1 MKIKTLSVLSLI
13 GLFLFMLISPET
25 VTTGAANGLLLWY
38 RRVLPVLFPF
48 LLITG
53 LMIRTGSISMVNRI
67 LSPVL
72 MPFLGISGNASFS
85 VVCGFLCGFP
95 VGAKSCSDL
104 TCEEKISSSE
114 GEYLLSFCNNVSPA
128 FLSGYVASQCL
139 GMKERAQICL
149 LLPILAALCCSF
161 LFRRWYSF
169 NCFPHSE
176 NLFSAKRPYRNFTLA
191 RNPHNTFTQTK
202 SLSKTSAPAR
212 EISLFPNSS
221 NQPLPFAEALDESIL
236 SACDSITRIGG
247 YMIAFSVLLAFM
259 EKLSFQNPLWKHV
272 LLPGMELTGGIR
284 MLCQAD
290 LSSDLRFLLVM
301 AHCSFGGICALFQT
315 KCMIR
320 SQSWSFFRYTTEKL
334 ITAMVTSLFAFCYLK
349 LFC

>member
-1 MKIKTLSVLSLI
+1 MKLKTLSVLSLI

-53 LMIRTGSISMVNRI
+53 LMIRTGSISLVNQL

-72 MPFLGISGNASFS
+72 IPLLGISRNASFS

-104 TCEEKISSSE
+104 TCEGKISSAE
-114 GEYLLSFCNNVSPA
+114 GEYLLSFCNNVSPV

-139 GMKERAQICL
+139 GMKEGVQICL
-149 LLPILAALCCSF
+149 LLPILSALCCSF
-161 LFRRWYSF
+161 LFRRWYLPQKAST
-169 NCFPHSE
+169 
-176 NLFSAKRPYRNFTLA
+176 AV

-202 SLSKTSAPAR
+202 SLYKTSAPSGD
-212 EISLFPNSS
+212 IFLSPNSS
-221 NQPLPFAEALDESIL
+221 SQPLPFAEALDESIL

-247 YMIAFSVLLAFM
+247 YMITFSVLLSFM
-259 EKLSFQNPLWKHV
+259 EKLSFQNPLWNCV

-284 MLCQAD
+284 MLCQVN

-320 SQSWSFFRYTTEKL
+320 SQNWSFFRYTTEKL
-334 ITAMVTSLFAFCYLK
+334 ITAMVTSLLAFCYLK